1 MKKTEF
7 DIIISGAGYIG
18 ISLACLLAKQDLKI
32 AIIDNDETYKD
43 ANFKSKFPSR
53 IFAIASASMEI
64 FKNIGIA
71 DYIKSHAQA
80 INQILIEDCES
91 NENLIFDPDNLG
103 LQNFGFMVD
112 ETYILGSLNE
122 EVKKYKS
129 IKIYSKHEIS
139 QVINHPYNIEVRLSK
154 TKILTS
160 KLLVVAEGKNSKTRE
175 LIGIK
180 TKRISYKQDAIVL
193 DLKHEFDHQGI
204 AVEKFLKSGPFAI
217 LPKKGGY
224 ESCIV
229 WTDQSGVGKILS
241 LMSRDDLKYL
251 VEGKLDSKL
260 GNIEIISDV
269 IYFPLNLVYAQSY
282 VKGRVVLCGDAMHS
296 IHPIAGQGL
305 NLGLRDVQLIEE
317 LIRENIELGLDICSS
332 NLLNQYSKKRE
343 FDVNL
348 MINST
353 HNINK
358 IFSSNWVPVRILRKY
373 GLKVINN
380 FNPLKKYIMS
390 YASGYKN

>member
-18 ISLACLLAKQDLKI
+18 MSLACLLAKQDLKI
-32 AIIDNDETYKD
+32 AIIDNDETYKN

-80 INQILIEDCES
+80 INQILSEN